1 MIFTTIYHSARFYCI
16 VVTIEF
22 YDFHFSLNKSPWQRM
37 MHARGNDPVIMWSIY
52 CRNITKKSL

>member
-22 YDFHFSLNKSPWQRM
+22 YDFHFSLTNR
-37 MHARGNDPVIMWSIY
+37 HGNAWCTLVEMIP
-52 CRNITKKSL
+52 